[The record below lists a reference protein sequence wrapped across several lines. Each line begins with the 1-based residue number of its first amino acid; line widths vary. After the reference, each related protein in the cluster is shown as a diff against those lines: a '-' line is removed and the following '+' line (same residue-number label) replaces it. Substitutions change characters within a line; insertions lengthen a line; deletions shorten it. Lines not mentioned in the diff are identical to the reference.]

1 MPLDSKTYEA
11 ADFAAV
17 QELYHSNG
25 WTDGLPIVP
34 PTEEA
39 VQACLDW
46 AMMPAD
52 QLIGVEPVRGL
63 AITAEKIAINT
74 VMAGCLPMHFP
85 VVLTAWTAMMQEP
98 FLLHGAT
105 ASTGGCAIMV
115 VLNGPIR
122 REIGACATFNALGN
136 SDRATSVIGRAIRLC
151 LINLLNARPGE
162 IDRSTLGHPGKFSF
176 CIAEDEEDT
185 TWKSLSEQRGLER
198 EASAVTVMAAGAPR
212 QIMNE
217 WTTKPEEILETFAAD
232 MRANLR
238 HYSIHPGNY
247 ALIIPKQLREH
258 LQAAKWSKTD
268 IANFIHER
276 ARIHR
281 REWAEVGKGAV
292 VREKGDRVYPALASP
307 DHLLVI
313 AAGGPAGGFGAVI
326 PPWLGN
332 KSRAVTLPIG
342 ACVDAGADEVEA
354 KEIEESVMTI
364 RVLDPTAGEAAA
376 TGKLAPRLPTLKG
389 KTVGFISNGK
399 EGTKGFF
406 AHLDRILR
414 EEHGVAEVV
423 SRTKTNYSAPADKH
437 IADEIGQWD
446 AVISGIGD

>member
-1 MPLDSKTYEA
+1 MQLASKTYEA
-11 ADFAAV
+11 ADFSAA
-17 QELYHSNG
+17 QELYHTNG

-34 PTEEA
+34 PTAEA
-39 VQACLDW
+39 VEACLDW
-46 AMMPAD
+46 VMMPPD

-63 AITAEKIAINT
+63 PITAEKLAINA

-85 VVLTAWTAMMQEP
+85 VVITAWTAMMQEP
-98 FLLHGAT
+98 FLIHGAT
-105 ASTGGCAIMV
+105 ASTGGCAILV
-115 VLNGPIR
+115 VINGPIR
-122 REIGACATFNALGN
+122 KEIGASGTFNALGN

-162 IDRSTLGHPGKFSF
+162 IDRSTLGHPGKFSY

-185 TWKSLSEQRGLER
+185 TWKSLSEQRGIER
-198 EASAVTVMAAGAPR
+198 AASAVTVMAAGAPR

-232 MRANLR
+232 IRANLR

-268 IANFIHER
+268 VANFIHER
-276 ARIHR
+276 ARIKR
-281 REWAEVGKGAV
+281 GEWADVGKGAV
-292 VREKGDRVYPALASP
+292 VRDKGDKIYPALETT

-342 ACVDAGADEVEA
+342 ACVDCE
-354 KEIEESVMTI
+354 
-364 RVLDPTAGEAAA
+364 P
-376 TGKLAPRLPTLKG
+376 PRK
-389 KTVGFISNGK
+389 
-399 EGTKGFF
+399 
-406 AHLDRILR
+406 
-414 EEHGVAEVV
+414 
-423 SRTKTNYSAPADKH
+423 
-437 IADEIGQWD
+437 
-446 AVISGIGD
+446 

>member
-1 MPLDSKTYEA
+1 VQLSSRVYESQNI
-11 ADFAAV
+11 ADV

-34 PTEEA
+34 PTPEA
-39 VQACLDW
+39 VEACLDW
-46 AMMPAD
+46 AMMPPD
-52 QLIGVEPVRGL
+52 QLIGIEPVRGL
-63 AITAEKIAINT
+63 AITAEKIAINA

-98 FLLHGAT
+98 FLIHGAT
-105 ASTGGCAIMV
+105 ASTGGCAILV

-122 REIGACATFNALGN
+122 QEIGACGTFNALGN

-151 LINLLNARPGE
+151 LINLLDARPGE
-162 IDRSTLGHPGKFSF
+162 IDRSTLGHPGKFSY

-185 TWKSLSEQRGLER
+185 TWKSLSEQRGIER
-198 EASAVTVMAAGAPR
+198 AASAVTVMAAGAPR

-258 LQAAKWSKTD
+258 LQAANWSKNS

-292 VREKGDRVYPALASP
+292 VRDKGERVYPALASP

-332 KSRAVTLPIG
+332 KSHAVTLPIG
-342 ACVDAGADEVEA
+342 ACVDCEPP
-354 KEIEESVMTI
+354 K
-364 RVLDPTAGEAAA
+364 
-376 TGKLAPRLPTLKG
+376 K
-389 KTVGFISNGK
+389 
-399 EGTKGFF
+399 
-406 AHLDRILR
+406 
-414 EEHGVAEVV
+414 
-423 SRTKTNYSAPADKH
+423 
-437 IADEIGQWD
+437 
-446 AVISGIGD
+446 